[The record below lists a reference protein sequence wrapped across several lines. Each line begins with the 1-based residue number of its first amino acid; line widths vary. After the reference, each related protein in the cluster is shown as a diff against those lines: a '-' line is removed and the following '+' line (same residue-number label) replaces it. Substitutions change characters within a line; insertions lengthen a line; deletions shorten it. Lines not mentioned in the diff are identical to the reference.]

1 MADNKI
7 LNNDV
12 LEVKGVIAHGE
23 LRIGTHAVHDGYTGL
38 WNTEASTTT
47 TGQYMIISAGTDTY
61 INGDNVYIRA
71 GNNSTSNQV
80 KITTSGTTIGGNTVW
95 HAGNDGTGSGL
106 DADTVDG
113 LQASSFLRSDAN
125 DTTSGTIT
133 LSGNDWYLLGLGARG
148 ASAGAYGIGN
158 RDSDSY
164 RQLTFHVPNQD
175 AYSSS
180 GTIPSFGW
188 YSNGAV
194 QLMKLDSASGDLWLK
209 GELDV
214 DTITI
219 GAGVT
224 LTESTDRSD
233 LLMIKS
239 STSSWGG
246 LQVSNT
252 SNEVIFSLMGN
263 DNTLGL
269 YDDLNDDWIL
279 QRTENGATSLYHNA
293 GAKLSTTSTGIS
305 VTGGIVASE
314 LVEANSGLKVD
325 NVITHTTDALTG
337 HNSANASTNRYK
349 FMELA
354 YNSYHW
360 IGSSPIIIEVFQRD
374 FQGAEYAKYILQNGY
389 MDSGGSQN
397 GSGNGVDDFRL
408 ILKESNC
415 VDGNSNN
422 HRIFVGDPE
431 DTGLDQSDYDVY
443 KIPIY
448 LDAWYYS
455 DYSVKI
461 TMASSSLTR
470 VTSFTSA
477 TQYIFNE
484 SPTATT
490 YSGTPTALPSAPNAV
505 YGKLYGDAYIH
516 NLSSTDSLDTT
527 YYLDPA
533 GNSNLS
539 GNLTVGGKLTVSTV
553 DATSTAVT
561 ALLLGAGNE
570 VKKRGLGSNAFNSTT
585 IPTNNNQLTNG
596 AGYITGL
603 GWSDL
608 SGDQSEISV
617 SGFNNDAG
625 YVTSSGVTSVSGTG
639 TVNGLTLTGT
649 VTATGNLT
657 LGGTLAISNADW
669 SGTDLA
675 IANGGTGASDAATA
689 RTNLGL
695 GTAATS
701 ASTDFVAVSGDTM
714 TGDLEIGGDLTVSG
728 ELVLTDS
735 NINVSKWGRTYAVSN
750 TNIGEILTNDGQS
763 LPTGGAYR
771 VVGHIHSTGTDQS
784 SSAVFWNQNGTWY
797 VNVTG
802 QSGTSSNH
810 IQFLV
815 SSGVPSV
822 KTYHSNNYTVTVY
835 HERIEL
841 NEGSGNDNARYYFGA
856 DSYMSDVAG
865 TLKFQGSHNVFH
877 SGNGVSFTTADH
889 NKLDGIAA
897 GAEVNVQSDWNA
909 TSGDALILNKPT
921 IPTNNNQ
928 LTNGAGYITG
938 VGWSDISGDQSEIG
952 VSGFNNDAGYIT
964 GVTNISGYSGTLLR
978 EDNRTIS
985 PSELTAGRMKFGFTS
1000 WGNNNTSPY
1009 ADFMHLRSYTDS
1021 SGGKDNLVM
1030 FKKNGIGMRI
1040 WQQDWGSSTAY
1051 SSYEDVWTTGDFT
1064 STNVSNW
1071 NTAYSWGNHASAGYS
1086 TATGV
1091 ENNAD
1096 VTDTTNVVAALTAG
1110 TNVTIDANGTIS
1122 ATDTNTTYSAGSG
1135 LDLSGTSFSVEADLR
1150 DGITHVG
1157 KDANNYITFD
1167 STNGRIDFYAGGVF
1181 VARMESDGDLH
1192 VKGDVI
1198 AFSDIFA

>member
-47 TGQYMIISAGTDTY
+47 TGQYLIISAGTDTY
-61 INGDNVYIRA
+61 VNGDNVYIRA

-113 LQASSFLRSDAN
+113 LEASSFLRSDAN

-133 LSGNDWYLLGLGARG
+133 LSGTDWYLLGLGARG
-148 ASAGAYGIGN
+148 ASSGAYGIGN
-158 RDSDSY
+158 RNDDTY
-164 RQLTFHVPNQD
+164 RQLTFHVPNQA
-175 AYSSS
+175 AYSST

-188 YSNGAV
+188 YSNGSDE
-194 QLMKLDSASGDLWLK
+194 LMKLESASGNLWLK

-325 NVITHTTDALTG
+325 NVITHTTDALAG
-337 HNSANASTNRYK
+337 HNSANTTTNRYK

-374 FQGAEYAKYILQNGY
+374 FQGAEYAKYILQNGS
-389 MDSGGSQN
+389 MDSGGSQD

-431 DTGLDQSDYDVY
+431 DTGLDQSSYDIY

-596 AGYITGL
+596 AGYITGV

-608 SGDQSEISV
+608 SGDQSEIPV

-625 YVTSSGVTSVSGTG
+625 YLTAHPSITEAADVNNSGG
-639 TVNGLTLTGT
+639 TVIQDLTFDDNGH
-649 VTATGNLT
+649 VTATGSVNLDNIYT
-657 LGGTLAISNADW
+657 STDGSENDFRFGLNLGNFTGTRWYRVGTVNTG
-669 SGTDLA
+669 SGGMRIRGMLTNHVESFGSCMIDLA
-675 IANGGTGASDAATA
+675 IQGREGNNNNEIEITGHVHSLNQNSGIAVYQSDTSSGSYRNWDVYVVATKYTQCELDLTKVSCSFDTSGSNVTTEPSGTKELDTSSLTEGNYVIVNSVAKEIYHEGHKPTYSELGTMAY
-689 RTNLGL
+689 TNL
-695 GTAATS
+695 
-701 ASTDFVAVSGDTM
+701 
-714 TGDLEIGGDLTVSG
+714 
-728 ELVLTDS
+728 
-735 NINVSKWGRTYAVSN
+735 
-750 TNIGEILTNDGQS
+750 
-763 LPTGGAYR
+763 
-771 VVGHIHSTGTDQS
+771 TGT
-784 SSAVFWNQNGTWY
+784 
-797 VNVTG
+797 
-802 QSGTSSNH
+802 
-810 IQFLV
+810 
-815 SSGVPSV
+815 
-822 KTYHSNNYTVTVY
+822 
-835 HERIEL
+835 
-841 NEGSGNDNARYYFGA
+841 
-856 DSYMSDVAG
+856 
-865 TLKFQGSHNVFH
+865 
-877 SGNGVSFTTADH
+877 
-889 NKLDGIAA
+889 
-897 GAEVNVQSDWNA
+897 
-909 TSGDALILNKPT
+909 PT

-928 LTNGAGYITG
+928 LTNGAGYVTG
-938 VGWSDISGDQSEIG
+938 VAWNELSGDQSEIQI
-952 VSGFNNDAGYIT
+952 SGFNND
-964 GVTNISGYSGTLLR
+964 SGY
-978 EDNRTIS
+978 
-985 PSELTAGRMKFGFTS
+985 LTAHPS
-1000 WGNNNTSPY
+1000 
-1009 ADFMHLRSYTDS
+1009 
-1021 SGGKDNLVM
+1021 
-1030 FKKNGIGMRI
+1030 
-1040 WQQDWGSSTAY
+1040 
-1051 SSYEDVWTTGDFT
+1051 
-1064 STNVSNW
+1064 
-1071 NTAYSWGNHASAGYS
+1071 
-1086 TATGV
+1086 
-1091 ENNAD
+1091 
-1096 VTDTTNVVAALTAG
+1096 
-1110 TNVTIDANGTIS
+1110 IS
-1122 ATDTNTTYSAGSG
+1122 AATSVDNSGRTYIQDITLDSNGHVTAITSATETVVNTNTTYSAGSG
-1135 LDLSGTSFSVEADLR
+1135 LDLTSTTFSVEPDLR
-1150 DGITHVG
+1150 DGITHIG

-1198 AFSDIFA
+1198 AFSSIFA